1 MANGIWGII
10 AVGLFAT
17 PDRLEQAYGNSDHVG
32 WFYSFGNGGHD
43 ATLLGTQFVGLLFI
57 LGWVTGLM
65 LPFFV
70 WLDWKGWFRS
80 DPLEEIVGLDLS
92 YHGGAALGGQCQPEY
107 ITNFTDEDGNISER
121 PKRRNIATSQA
132 ETLHESLGDIQSE
145 HADVSEPGAGTV
157 S

>member
-1 MANGIWGII
+1 MANGMWGLV

-17 PDRLEQAYGNSDHVG
+17 PQRLEQAYGNSDHVG

-43 ATLLGTQFVGLLFI
+43 ATLLGTQFIGLLFI
-57 LGWVTGLM
+57 LGWVTGLL

-80 DPLEEIVGLDLS
+80 DPLAEIVGLDLS
-92 YHGGAALGGQCQPEY
+92 YHGGAALGGAACQPEY
-107 ITNFTDEDGNISER
+107 ITNSIDEDGNVQR

-132 ETLHESLGDIQSE
+132 ETMHESEADIRYE
-145 HADVSEPGAGTV
+145 HADVSEPGAALV